1 MSRMT
6 EGRVQKGMKAPDF
19 CLPDQEGKLH
29 SLADYSGKKIA
40 LFFYPK
46 DDTPTCT
53 KEACNLRDNYSLLKK
68 NGFVVLGVSKDNVK
82 SHSKFA
88 RKFSLPFPLLS
99 DESGS
104 MVEAYDVWGEKE
116 LFGRKYMGIF
126 RTTFIIDANG
136 MIADVIQEVDS
147 ANHTEQILSI
157 KARTNG

>member
-1 MSRMT
+1 MT

-147 ANHTEQILSI
+147 ANHTEQILSF